1 MKFIR
6 KILFLATSLLAVTIL
21 VFAEFRWGL
30 VLGRRFVGV
39 ELLDAQGRQ
48 ISTIQS
54 TTHEP
59 EKTLRRLMYGIIEIP
74 FSANPHL
81 DIVDGCLVVRINH
94 SGTPPYRILVWPAG
108 VELSAQADG
117 ILIKDGQSTQT
128 WRYGEI
134 KANAK
139 TFVDLPAAASV
150 SPPACKRLG
159 DVGYILHY

>member
-1 MKFIR
+1 MKVIR
-6 KILFLATSLLAVTIL
+6 KILFLATSLLAVAIL

-54 TTHEP
+54 TTRDP
-59 EKTLRRLMYGIIEIP
+59 ERILRRDWMATIDVG
-74 FSANPHL
+74 NPHL

-117 ILIKDGQSTQT
+117 ILVKVGRFTRT
-128 WRYGEI
+128 WRYGELI
-134 KANAK
+134 ASAK

-159 DVGYILHY
+159 NVGYILQD